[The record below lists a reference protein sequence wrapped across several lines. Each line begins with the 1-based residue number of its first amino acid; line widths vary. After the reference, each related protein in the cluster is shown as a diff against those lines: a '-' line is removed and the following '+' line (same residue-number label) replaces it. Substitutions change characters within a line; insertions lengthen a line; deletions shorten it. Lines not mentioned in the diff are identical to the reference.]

1 MNRYSKISQSILE
14 NKYQLSKPIKYGIIF
29 VIGVMITPGV
39 ILNIPPV
46 DVDRE
51 IVSDDGTKKTVS
63 SDGWFFTGR
72 SSILSS
78 IVHLVLF
85 LLIIFLIDYL
95 F

>member
-1 MNRYSKISQSILE
+1 MKRYSNISQNKMK
-14 NKYQLSKPIKYGIIF
+14 NKYQLSKPVKYGIIF
-29 VIGVMITPGV
+29 VIGIMLTPGV

-46 DVDRE
+46 TVE
-51 IVSDDGTKKTVS
+51 EQIKNDDGSMKTVS

-85 LLIIFLIDYL
+85 LFIIFVIDY
-95 F
+95 FF

>member
-1 MNRYSKISQSILE
+1 MKRYSNISQNKMK
-14 NKYQLSKPIKYGIIF
+14 NKYQLSKPVKYGIIF
-29 VIGVMITPGV
+29 VIGIMLTPGV

-46 DVDRE
+46 DVE
-51 IVSDDGTKKTVS
+51 EQIKNDDGSMKTVS

-85 LLIIFLIDYL
+85 LFIIFVIDY
-95 F
+95 FF